1 MQNNYDIRFG
11 EAAAVASARS
21 AFLKKTYLNLAI
33 AFAVFIAFEALLMNW
48 QPAVELAGKMVSG
61 NNWLIVLLA
70 FMGVSWLASS
80 WATSATSIG
89 KQFAGLY
96 LYVMAE
102 AIIFLPLLLVA
113 EAIAPDAIGQA
124 AILTASLSGGIT
136 AYVFISGKS
145 FSYLGSFLTMASFIA
160 LGFIVCAMLFGF
172 QLGLWFSVVMVVFA
186 AVAVLYQTGEVIHN
200 YRNDQY
206 VAAALGLFAAIALMF
221 WYILQILL
229 ANRR

>member
-11 EAAAVASARS
+11 EAAAEASARS
-21 AFLKKTYLNLAI
+21 SFLKKTYLNLAI
-33 AFAVFIAFEALLMNW
+33 AFVVFVVLEGALMRW
-48 QPAVELAGKMVSG
+48 QPAIELAGKMVSG

-70 FMGVSWLASS
+70 FMGISWLASS
-80 WATSATSIG
+80 WAVSATSLG

-96 LYVMAE
+96 LYVTAE

-113 EAIAPDAIGQA
+113 ESIAPDAIGQA

-160 LGFIVCAMLFGF
+160 LGIIVCAMLFGF
-172 QLGLWFSVVMVVFA
+172 QLGLWFSIAMVVFA
-186 AVAVLYQTGEVIHN
+186 AVAVLYQTGQVIHQ

>member
-1 MQNNYDIRFG
+1 MQNNIDIQFERTSA
-11 EAAAVASARS
+11 EASARS
-21 AFLKKTYLNLAI
+21 SFLKKTYFHLAL
-33 AFAVFIAFEALLMNW
+33 AFIVFIGVEALLMSW

-61 NNWLIVLLA
+61 KNWLIVLLA
-70 FMGVSWLASS
+70 FMGVSWVANS
-80 WATSATSIG
+80 WATSATSLG

-96 LYVMAE
+96 LYVIAE

-124 AILTASLSGGIT
+124 GILTASLSGGIT
-136 AYVFISGKS
+136 AYVFLSGKS
-145 FSYLGSFLTMASFIA
+145 FSFLGSFLTITSFIA
-160 LGFIVCAMLFGF
+160 LGIIVCAMLFGF
-172 QLGLWFSVVMVVFA
+172 QLGLWFSIAMAVFA
-186 AVAVLYQTGEVIHN
+186 SVAVLYQTGAVIHQ

-206 VAAALGLFAAIALMF
+206 VAAALGLFASIALMF

>member
-1 MQNNYDIRFG
+1 MQNNIDIQFERTST
-11 EAAAVASARS
+11 EASARS
-21 AFLKKTYLNLAI
+21 LFLKKTYLHLAL
-33 AFAVFIAFEALLMNW
+33 AFIVFICVEAMLLNW

-70 FMGVSWLASS
+70 FMGVSWLANS
-80 WATSATSIG
+80 WATSATSLG

-96 LYVMAE
+96 LYVFAE

-113 EAIAPDAIGQA
+113 NAIAPDAIIQA
-124 AILTASLSGGIT
+124 GVLTASLSGGIT
-136 AYVFISGKS
+136 AYVFLSGKS

-160 LGFIVCAMLFGF
+160 LGIIVCSMLFGF
-172 QLGLWFSVVMVVFA
+172 QLGLWFSIAMVVFA
-186 AVAVLYQTGEVIHN
+186 SIAVLYQTGAVIHQ

-206 VAAALGLFAAIALMF
+206 VSAALGLFASIALMF
-221 WYILQILL
+221 WYILQILM

>member
-1 MQNNYDIRFG
+1 MQNNIDIQFERTSA
-11 EAAAVASARS
+11 EASARS
-21 AFLKKTYLNLAI
+21 LFLKKTYLHLAL
-33 AFAVFIAFEALLMNW
+33 AFIVFICVEAMLLNW

-70 FMGVSWLASS
+70 FMGVSWLANS
-80 WATSATSIG
+80 WATSATSLG

-96 LYVMAE
+96 LYVFAE

-113 EAIAPDAIGQA
+113 NAIAPDAIIQA
-124 AILTASLSGGIT
+124 GVLTASLSGGIT
-136 AYVFISGKS
+136 AYVFLSGKS

-160 LGFIVCAMLFGF
+160 LGIIVCSMLFGF
-172 QLGLWFSVVMVVFA
+172 QLGLWFSIAMVVFA
-186 AVAVLYQTGEVIHN
+186 SIAVLYQTGAVIHQ

-206 VAAALGLFAAIALMF
+206 VAAALGLFASIALMF
-221 WYILQILL
+221 WYILQILM

>member
-1 MQNNYDIRFG
+1 MQNDIDIQFERTSA
-11 EAAAVASARS
+11 EASARS
-21 AFLKKTYLNLAI
+21 LFLKKTYLHLAL
-33 AFAVFIAFEALLMNW
+33 AFIVFICVEAMLLNW

-70 FMGVSWLASS
+70 FMGVSWLANS
-80 WATSATSIG
+80 WATSATSLG

-96 LYVMAE
+96 LYVFAE

-113 EAIAPDAIGQA
+113 NAIAPDAIIQA
-124 AILTASLSGGIT
+124 GVLTASLSGGIT
-136 AYVFISGKS
+136 AYVFLSGKS

-160 LGFIVCAMLFGF
+160 LGIIVCSMLFGF
-172 QLGLWFSVVMVVFA
+172 QLGLWFSIAMVVFA
-186 AVAVLYQTGEVIHN
+186 SIAVLYQTGAVIHQ

-206 VAAALGLFAAIALMF
+206 VAAALGLFASIALMF
-221 WYILQILL
+221 WYILQILM

>member
-1 MQNNYDIRFG
+1 MQNNIDIQFERTSA
-11 EAAAVASARS
+11 EASARS
-21 AFLKKTYLNLAI
+21 LFLKKTYLHLAL
-33 AFAVFIAFEALLMNW
+33 AFIVFICVEAMLLNW

-70 FMGVSWLASS
+70 FMGVSWLANS
-80 WATSATSIG
+80 WATSATSLG

-96 LYVMAE
+96 LYVFAE

-113 EAIAPDAIGQA
+113 NAIAPDAIIQA
-124 AILTASLSGGIT
+124 GVLTASLSGGIT
-136 AYVFISGKS
+136 AYVFLSGKS

-160 LGFIVCAMLFGF
+160 LGIIVCSMLFGF
-172 QLGLWFSVVMVVFA
+172 QLGLWFSIAMVVFA
-186 AVAVLYQTGEVIHN
+186 SIAVLYQTGAVIHQ

-206 VAAALGLFAAIALMF
+206 VSAALGLFASIALMF
-221 WYILQILL
+221 WYILQILM

>member
-1 MQNNYDIRFG
+1 MQNDIDIQFERTSA
-11 EAAAVASARS
+11 EASARS
-21 AFLKKTYLNLAI
+21 LFLKKTYLHLAL
-33 AFAVFIAFEALLMNW
+33 AFIVFICVEAMLLNW

-70 FMGVSWLASS
+70 FMGVSWLANS
-80 WATSATSIG
+80 WATSATSLG

-96 LYVMAE
+96 LYVFAE

-113 EAIAPDAIGQA
+113 NAIAPDAIIQA
-124 AILTASLSGGIT
+124 GVLTASLSGGIT
-136 AYVFISGKS
+136 AYVFLSGKS

-160 LGFIVCAMLFGF
+160 LGIIVCSMLFGF
-172 QLGLWFSVVMVVFA
+172 QLGLWFSIAMVVFA
-186 AVAVLYQTGEVIHN
+186 SVAVLYQTGAVIHQ

-206 VAAALGLFAAIALMF
+206 VSAALGLFASIALMF
-221 WYILQILL
+221 WYILQILM

>member
-1 MQNNYDIRFG
+1 MQNNIDIQFERTSA
-11 EAAAVASARS
+11 EASARS
-21 AFLKKTYLNLAI
+21 LFLKKTYLHLAL
-33 AFAVFIAFEALLMNW
+33 AFIVFICVEAMLLNW

-70 FMGVSWLASS
+70 FMGVSWLANS
-80 WATSATSIG
+80 WATSATSLG

-96 LYVMAE
+96 LYVFAE

-113 EAIAPDAIGQA
+113 NAIAPDAIIQTGV
-124 AILTASLSGGIT
+124 LTASLSGGIT
-136 AYVFISGKS
+136 AYVFLSGKS

-160 LGFIVCAMLFGF
+160 LGIIVCSMLFGF
-172 QLGLWFSVVMVVFA
+172 QLGLWFSIAMVVFA
-186 AVAVLYQTGEVIHN
+186 SIAVLYQTGAVIHQ

-206 VAAALGLFAAIALMF
+206 VSAALGLFASIALMF
-221 WYILQILL
+221 WYILQILM